1 MTLFIFYSTITTICK
16 VYCDW
21 YDLITWALIVKK
33 IGWGNTLLSTGKF
46 NKQEKWKFFLEIDF
60 LNNYQKSWYK
70 ILSVGF
76 SNNSLK
82 VAIF

>member
-1 MTLFIFYSTITTICK
+1 MSSTVILRLYVKYI
-16 VYCDW
+16 VIR
-21 YDLITWALIVKK
+21 YDLINWALIVKK